1 MTYRGYEEKTMTL
14 TLTHSNKQP
23 AFIKV
28 LDGETLTET
37 EKGGNWKDYKLA
49 EGKIYTWKQDKKS
62 EFGQIVNGDLVI
74 MTMDEAVAA
83 VNAAVNAAEGVEQTS
98 EVAEIEET
106 EVKKAPYEKTYA
118 EIEITCESL
127 GGKKKVHMSATS
139 DTINFEKIYKNIAG
153 LMQNLDKVQNL
164 KVIAYN
170 DRYEGKAITLE
181 QALEEIKKIERN
193 K

>member
-1 MTYRGYEEKTMTL
+1 MTYRGYEKKTMTL
-14 TLTHSNKQP
+14 TLTHSKKQP
-23 AFIKV
+23 AFIKE

-37 EKGGNWKDYKLA
+37 EKGGNWKDYQLA
-49 EGKIYTWKQDKKS
+49 EGKVYNWKQDKKS
-62 EFGQIVNGDLVI
+62 EFGQVINGDLVI

-83 VNAAVNAAEGVEQTS
+83 VNAAEEIEQPA

-127 GGKKKVHMSATS
+127 NGKKISMSATS
-139 DTINFEKIYKNIAG
+139 DTVKFEKLYKNITG
-153 LMQNLDKVQNL
+153 LMQNLDKVKNL
-164 KVIAYN
+164 KVLAYDNKYIAH
-170 DRYEGKAITLE
+170 EITLE

>member
-62 EFGQIVNGDLVI
+62 EFGQVINGDLVI

-83 VNAAVNAAEGVEQTS
+83 VNAA
-98 EVAEIEET
+98 EVAEIEEA

-118 EIEITCESL
+118 EIEITFESL
-127 GGKKKVHMSATS
+127 GGKKAGLSATS
-139 DTINFEKIYKNIAG
+139 DTVRFERVYKNIAG

-164 KVIAYN
+164 SVKAYDNQYIAH
-170 DRYEGKAITLE
+170 EITLE

>member
-37 EKGGNWKDYKLA
+37 EKGGNWKDYQLA
-49 EGKIYTWKQDKKS
+49 EGKVYTWKQDKKS
-62 EFGQIVNGDLVI
+62 EFGQVVNGDLVV

-83 VNAAVNAAEGVEQTS
+83 VNAAEEVEQPV

-118 EIEITCESL
+118 EIEITFESL
-127 GGKKKVHMSATS
+127 GGKKAGLSATS
-139 DTINFEKIYKNIAG
+139 DTVKFEKLYKNIAG
-153 LMQNLDKVQNL
+153 LMENLDKVQNL

>member
-23 AFIKV
+23 AFIKE
-28 LDGETLTET
+28 LDGAILTEV
-37 EKGGNWKDYKLA
+37 EQGSSWKDYKLT
-49 EGKIYTWKQDKKS
+49 EGTVYTWKQDKKS
-62 EFGQIVNGDLVI
+62 EFGQVVNGDLVV

-83 VNAAVNAAEGVEQTS
+83 VNAAEEVEQAA

-118 EIEITCESL
+118 EIEITFESL
-127 GGKKKVHMSATS
+127 GGKKVSMSATS
-139 DTINFEKIYKNIAG
+139 DTVRFERIYKNIAG
-153 LMQNLDKVQNL
+153 LMENLDKVQNL
-164 KVIAYN
+164 SVKAYDNQYIAH
-170 DRYEGKAITLE
+170 EIALE
-181 QALEEIKKIERN
+181 QAIEEIKKIERN

>member
-28 LDGETLTET
+28 LDGEILTET
-37 EKGGNWKDYKLA
+37 EKGSSWKDYKLT
-49 EGKIYTWKQDKKS
+49 EGKVYTWKQDKAS
-62 EFGQIVNGDLVI
+62 EFGQVINGDLVI

-83 VNAAVNAAEGVEQTS
+83 VNAAA
-98 EVAEIEET
+98 EVAEVS
-106 EVKKAPYEKTYA
+106 EVKKTYEETYA
-118 EIEITCESL
+118 EIEVTCESL
-127 GGKKKVHMSATS
+127 SGNKKVHMSATS
-139 DTINFEKIYKNIAG
+139 DTINFEKIYKNVTA
-153 LMQNLDKVQNL
+153 LMQNLDKVQNV
-164 KVIAYN
+164 KAVAYDNQYIAH
-170 DRYEGKAITLE
+170 EITLE

>member
-23 AFIKV
+23 AFIKE
-28 LDGETLTET
+28 LDGAILTEV
-37 EKGGNWKDYKLA
+37 EQGSSWKDYKLT
-49 EGKIYTWKQDKKS
+49 EGTVYTWKQDKKS
-62 EFGQIVNGDLVI
+62 EFGQVVNGDLVV

-83 VNAAVNAAEGVEQTS
+83 VNAAEEIEQPA

-118 EIEITCESL
+118 EIEITFESL
-127 GGKKKVHMSATS
+127 GGKKAVLSATS
-139 DTINFEKIYKNIAG
+139 DTVRFERVYKNIAG

-164 KVIAYN
+164 SVKAYDNQYIAH
-170 DRYEGKAITLE
+170 EITLE

>member
-23 AFIKV
+23 AFIKE
-28 LDGETLTET
+28 LDGAILTEV
-37 EKGGNWKDYKLA
+37 EQGSSWKDYKLT
-49 EGKIYTWKQDKKS
+49 EGTVYTWKQDKKS
-62 EFGQIVNGDLVI
+62 EFGQVVNGDLVV

-83 VNAAVNAAEGVEQTS
+83 VNAAAEEIEQPA
-98 EVAEIEET
+98 EVAEIEEA

-127 GGKKKVHMSATS
+127 NGKKVSMSATS
-139 DTINFEKIYKNIAG
+139 DTVRFERIYKNIAG
-153 LMQNLDKVQNL
+153 LMENLDKVQNL
-164 KVIAYN
+164 SVKAYDNQYIAH
-170 DRYEGKAITLE
+170 EIALE
-181 QALEEIKKIERN
+181 QAIEEIKKIERN

>member
-23 AFIKV
+23 AFIKE
-28 LDGETLTET
+28 LDGAILTEV
-37 EKGGNWKDYKLA
+37 EQGSSWKDYKLT
-49 EGKIYTWKQDKKS
+49 EGTVYTWKQDKKS
-62 EFGQIVNGDLVI
+62 EFGQVINGDLVI

-83 VNAAVNAAEGVEQTS
+83 VNAAEEVEQAA
-98 EVAEIEET
+98 EVAEIEEA

-127 GGKKKVHMSATS
+127 NGKKVSMSATS
-139 DTINFEKIYKNIAG
+139 DTVRFERIYKNIAG
-153 LMQNLDKVQNL
+153 LMENLDKVQNL
-164 KVIAYN
+164 SVKAYDNQYIAH
-170 DRYEGKAITLE
+170 EIALE
-181 QALEEIKKIERN
+181 QAIEEIKKIERN

>member
-23 AFIKV
+23 AFIKE
-28 LDGETLTET
+28 LDGAILTEV
-37 EKGGNWKDYKLA
+37 EQGSSWKDYKLT
-49 EGKIYTWKQDKKS
+49 EGTVYTWKQDKKS
-62 EFGQIVNGDLVI
+62 EFGQVVNGDLVV

-127 GGKKKVHMSATS
+127 NGKKVSMSATS
-139 DTINFEKIYKNIAG
+139 DTVRFERIYKNIAG
-153 LMQNLDKVQNL
+153 LMENLDKVQNL
-164 KVIAYN
+164 SVKAYDNQYIAH
-170 DRYEGKAITLE
+170 EIALE
-181 QALEEIKKIERN
+181 QAIEEIKKIERN

>member
-62 EFGQIVNGDLVI
+62 EFGQVINGDLVI

-83 VNAAVNAAEGVEQTS
+83 VNAA
-98 EVAEIEET
+98 EVAEIEEA

-127 GGKKKVHMSATS
+127 NGKKVSMSATS
-139 DTINFEKIYKNIAG
+139 DTVRFERIYKNIAG
-153 LMQNLDKVQNL
+153 LMENLDKVQNL
-164 KVIAYN
+164 SVKAYDNQYIAH
-170 DRYEGKAITLE
+170 EIALE
-181 QALEEIKKIERN
+181 QAIEEIKKIERN

>member
-23 AFIKV
+23 AFIKE
-28 LDGETLTET
+28 LDGAILTEV
-37 EKGGNWKDYKLA
+37 EQGSSWKDYKLT
-49 EGKIYTWKQDKKS
+49 EGTVYTWKQDKKS
-62 EFGQIVNGDLVI
+62 EFGQVVNGDLVV

-83 VNAAVNAAEGVEQTS
+83 VNAAEEIEQPA

-118 EIEITCESL
+118 EIEITFESL
-127 GGKKKVHMSATS
+127 GGKKEGLSATS
-139 DTINFEKIYKNIAG
+139 DTVRFERLYKNIDG

-164 KVIAYN
+164 SVKAYDNQYIAH
-170 DRYEGKAITLE
+170 EITLE

>member
-62 EFGQIVNGDLVI
+62 EFGQVINGDLVI

-83 VNAAVNAAEGVEQTS
+83 VNAAEEVEQVA
-98 EVAEIEET
+98 EVAEIEEA

-118 EIEITCESL
+118 EIEITFESL
-127 GGKKKVHMSATS
+127 GGKKAGLSATS
-139 DTINFEKIYKNIAG
+139 DTVKFEKLYKNIAA
-153 LMQNLDKVQNL
+153 LMQKLDKVQNL
-164 KVIAYN
+164 SVKAYDHQYIAH
-170 DRYEGKAITLE
+170 EITLE

>member
-14 TLTHSNKQP
+14 TLTYSNKQP

-62 EFGQIVNGDLVI
+62 EFGQVINGDLVI

-83 VNAAVNAAEGVEQTS
+83 VNAAEEVEQAA
-98 EVAEIEET
+98 EVAEIEEA

-127 GGKKKVHMSATS
+127 GGKKAGLSATS
-139 DTINFEKIYKNIAG
+139 DTVRFERVYKNIAG
-153 LMQNLDKVQNL
+153 LMQTLDKVQNL
-164 KVIAYN
+164 SVKAYDNQYIAH
-170 DRYEGKAITLE
+170 EITLE